1 MKTITVKA
9 VICLVCLL
17 VLVTFINQIRLFLKT
32 DYKTETA
39 VSISSTEVAR
49 ITGIYVRDEAIIPR
63 DSRYVGGVL
72 KYVVADG
79 GKVAA
84 DSVIAE
90 VYKSRDDIETANSIA
105 KIENEINILLE
116 EQNPGATAIAQPEF
130 ISSLINSAYQSVL
143 ISGSSDDLTS
153 LAEARTDLRTVM
165 GIYNIVTKAE
175 VNYQPKIE
183 ELSRQLSYLQSK
195 LNPPIGSITSGSS
208 GYFISRTDGYENSLR
223 PDDIPA
229 LTADRIKYIIENQ
242 TANISYADSV
252 GKLVSGY
259 SWKMVGIINPESASF
274 KTDSKV
280 TLKFPENDVSV
291 EVTIEEVLETSNPNE
306 RIIVLSCDEFR
317 AEFASKRVVTADLVL
332 NDFTGIRVPR
342 NAIRF
347 NSANEMG
354 VYILQG
360 EKVTFKKIVP
370 LFETPD
376 YIISSSP
383 DNSHITLYDDIITS
397 GVDTAA
403 LATGS
408 DTFTAGA
415 ETEGT
420 EGAETE
426 GTNGAETVT
435 TETGAETT
443 ETNTAETEAETL
455 NLTE

>member
-17 VLVTFINQIRLFLKT
+17 VVVTFINQLRLFLKT

-39 VSISSTEVAR
+39 VAVSSTEVAR
-49 ITGIYVRDEAIIPR
+49 ITGIYIRDETTIPR
-63 DSRYVGGVL
+63 DPSITGGVL
-72 KYVVADG
+72 KYIVADG

-84 DSVIAE
+84 DSVVAE
-90 VYKSRDDIETANSIA
+90 VYKSKEDIETSNSIA
-105 KIENEINILLE
+105 KLETEIEILRE
-116 EQNPGATAIAQPEF
+116 QQNPGATAIAQPEF

-143 ISGSSDDLTS
+143 IAGSSDDLSPLTD
-153 LAEARTDLRTVM
+153 ARTDLRTLM

-175 VNYQPKIE
+175 TNYQPKIE
-183 ELSRQLSYLQSK
+183 EISRQLSYLQSR
-195 LNPPIGSITSGSS
+195 LNPPIGQITSGNS
-208 GYFISRTDGYENSLR
+208 GYFISRTDGYENSLT
-223 PDDIPA
+223 PADIPL
-229 LTADRIKYIIENQ
+229 LTADRINYIIDNQ
-242 TANISYADSV
+242 TANLSYADSV

-259 SWKMVGIINPESASF
+259 SWKMVGLINPESASF
-274 KTDSKV
+274 KTDSIV
-280 TLKFPENDVSV
+280 TLKLPENDVSV
-291 EVTIEEVLETSNPNE
+291 EVTIDAIIETANPNE

-317 AEFASKRVVTADLVL
+317 EEFASKRVVTADLVL

-342 NAIRF
+342 SAIRF
-347 NSANEMG
+347 NAANEMG

-360 EKVTFKKIVP
+360 EKVSFKKVSP

-383 DNSHITLYDDIITS
+383 DNSYITLYDDIITD

-408 DTFTAGA
+408 DTFTAASA

-426 GTNGAETVT
+426 
-435 TETGAETT
+435 
-443 ETNTAETEAETL
+443 AETL
-455 NLTE
+455 NLAE